1 MEAKL
6 SDAEKQF
13 EALRKSA
20 SNLTKLRGQ
29 IEQAQKQHTNLVKDF
44 LDAVEND
51 DQARWNFKLVEK
63 GKIVSEGALNKQ
75 AKELLRPILA
85 QPLITGG
92 AGIEC
97 AERAGC
103 VNTGQLGYT
112 CFYLCKTVHRP

>member
-6 SDAEKQF
+6 NDAEKQF
-13 EALRKSA
+13 EALRTSA

-51 DQARWNFKLVEK
+51 DQPRWNFKLIEK

-75 AKELLRPILA
+75 ARELLRPILA

-97 AERAGC
+97 AERTGC
-103 VNTGQLGYT
+103 VNTGQLGFT

>member
-1 MEAKL
+1 MQAKS

-13 EALRKSA
+13 EALQKSA
-20 SNLTKLRGQ
+20 SNLTNLRNQ
-29 IEQAQKQHTNLVKDF
+29 IEQAQKQHTNLVKEF

-51 DQARWNFKLVEK
+51 DQPLWNFKLVEK

-85 QPLITGG
+85 QHLSTGG

-97 AERAGC
+97 AERTGC
-103 VNTGQLGYT
+103 VNTGQLGFT